1 MEAPAAPL
9 TLADELALSD
19 ELDVTDTEDDLRL
32 KLFEIQSSDFL
43 LFNAGGAIPYDPAV
57 ELLELLSTERPGAI
71 LDDDDESLTCVSPLR
86 FRMRWSSCCQVK
98 PAISFRV
105 FPRAGQ
111 PSCLFDAGNARSTAA
126 EALAGSYTRPAQS
139 IRYDMCFEGSQRLA
153 SLYELAEDILARFSR
168 TSFKARKTSTPNRKV
183 NDRNAPRVLHV
194 CKCHARCSLSYI
206 QALQSYEL
214 EVRLKSQKRNKR
226 LPVPRRSANNTGY
239 TSVLVGQQTGPD
251 SIIDCT
257 PCCFRTVRQP

>member
-153 SLYELAEDILARFSR
+153 SLYELAEDILARLSR
-168 TSFKARKTSTPNRKV
+168 TSFNHERLRLRTAKSMTEMLPECYTYANVTHDAASVTSKLYSRTSSRSGSNPKSETN
-183 NDRNAPRVLHV
+183 V
-194 CKCHARCSLSYI
+194 CLYRAE
-206 QALQSYEL
+206 A
-214 EVRLKSQKRNKR
+214 
-226 LPVPRRSANNTGY
+226 
-239 TSVLVGQQTGPD
+239 QTTQG
-251 SIIDCT
+251 T
-257 PCCFRTVRQP
+257 LAY